1 MPKLLLADDDK
12 ELVSALTKFLNE
24 KGYVVETAFCGRDAL
39 QLLENFTFEV
49 IILDW
54 QLGDMSGVD
63 VCKRFRKQGGKT
75 PVIML
80 TGLSEIE
87 NRVEGLNSGADDY
100 LTKPF
105 EVRELAAR
113 LGSLLRRP
121 SLFMTSK
128 LEAQGVTLE
137 VETRIVSDGTQTVK
151 LSPREAAL
159 LEFLLRHQNRDFS
172 TAYIRDSVWPL
183 DSEGSDDTVRT
194 CMRTLRQK
202 LAKIGKA
209 DLITTNLQSGYS
221 IQS

>member
-12 ELVSALTKFLNE
+12 ELVSALTKFLSE
-24 KGYVVETAFCGRDAL
+24 KGFVVESALCGRDAL

-63 VCKRFRKQGGKT
+63 ICKRFRRQGGKT

-80 TGLSEIE
+80 TGLSDVE

-202 LAKIGKA
+202 LAKIGKS
-209 DLITTNLQSGYS
+209 DLIKTNLQSGYS

>member
-12 ELVSALTKFLNE
+12 ELVSALTKFLSE
-24 KGYVVETAFCGRDAL
+24 KGFVVESALSGRDAL

-54 QLGDMSGVD
+54 QLGDMSGVE
-63 VCKRFRKQGGKT
+63 VCKRFRRQGGKT

-80 TGLSEIE
+80 TGLSDVE

-202 LAKIGKA
+202 LAKIGKS
-209 DLITTNLQSGYS
+209 DLIKTNLQSGYS

>member
-24 KGYVVETAFCGRDAL
+24 KGYVVETAYCGQDAM

-54 QLGDMSGVD
+54 QLGDMSGVEI
-63 VCKRFRKQGGKT
+63 CKRFRRQGGKT

-80 TGLSEIE
+80 TGRSEIE

-172 TAYIRDSVWPL
+172 TAYIRNSVWPL

-202 LAKIGKA
+202 LAKIGKS